1 MARTIPVDNPAACP
15 DAVAWDAM
23 TMDTYALLHVDLATL
38 FVTGGYCRVTAGEKA
53 SPK

>member
-15 DAVAWDAM
+15 DAIAWDAM
-23 TMDTYALLHVDLATL
+23 TVDTYALLVSATL
-38 FVTGGYCRVTAGEKA
+38 FVTGGYSRVTGGEIA